1 MRSIIGLETEYGALL
16 NRDPGSVRDLFRQEE
31 IFQRLRDHI
40 FHTRRFG
47 AIDQHQR
54 AYDEPVGNGGF
65 LRNAGRLYVD
75 MGHLEYASPEAL
87 DLLDLVLVDR
97 AGDKILQDAI
107 DELGLTSEISLI
119 KNNIDHQTLAT
130 FGSHENY
137 LVSRQFP
144 FTERG
149 MEPLVAFLVTRQ
161 IFTGAGRVGS
171 ANLNESLIT
180 FPPTDKPVTFQISQ
194 RADYVV
200 NKFYQWVQMN
210 RSIVNTRDEP
220 LADPALFRRMHLLM
234 GDSNMSQF
242 ATAMKFGTTR
252 LALSLIEDELSPS
265 IGIIDP
271 VRANHSISHDI
282 SMGWRIMDNDGKMLT
297 ATDLQWMFLEAADRN
312 YRGRDEETDW
322 VISEWAALLSDLGKK
337 DPSKVADRVDWAA
350 KFMLLDQFREEE
362 GLEWSDPWLESLD
375 LEYHNIHPEKGL
387 FRILEQEGRHR
398 RLISDRQISDGIV
411 KPPSFTRAYGRSM
424 AVNHILEENDLS
436 YIIQWFGIQVNEGEV
451 LYMLDPLNTYQC
463 EVDQYFA
470 DPPDVL
476 SPSLED

>member
-1 MRSIIGLETEYGALL
+1 MLL
-16 NRDPGSVRDLFRQEE
+16 MNWGSPLK
-31 IFQRLRDHI
+31 
-40 FHTRRFG
+40 
-47 AIDQHQR
+47 
-54 AYDEPVGNGGF
+54 Y
-65 LRNAGRLYVD
+65 
-75 MGHLEYASPEAL
+75 
-87 DLLDLVLVDR
+87 
-97 AGDKILQDAI
+97 
-107 DELGLTSEISLI
+107 SLI

-171 ANLNESLIT
+171 ANLNESIIT
-180 FPPTDKPVTFQISQ
+180 FPPTDKTVTFQLSQ

-252 LALSLIEDELSPS
+252 IVLSLIEDGFAPQ

-282 SMGWRIMDNDGKMLT
+282 TMGWRVMDNDGQMLT

-312 YRGRDEETDW
+312 YRGRE
-322 VISEWAALLSDLGKK
+322 
-337 DPSKVADRVDWAA
+337 
-350 KFMLLDQFREEE
+350 
-362 GLEWSDPWLESLD
+362 
-375 LEYHNIHPEKGL
+375 
-387 FRILEQEGRHR
+387 
-398 RLISDRQISDGIV
+398 
-411 KPPSFTRAYGRSM
+411 
-424 AVNHILEENDLS
+424 
-436 YIIQWFGIQVNEGEV
+436 
-451 LYMLDPLNTYQC
+451 
-463 EVDQYFA
+463 
-470 DPPDVL
+470 
-476 SPSLED
+476 